1 MQPEETELN
10 CDSGSLGPCMVWLG
24 PDLAPRP
31 CGGLRWEAGR
41 LTDILPAPASLAAR
55 DLQWGVLPAFVN
67 GHTHIGDCFLA
78 EAAIPLT
85 LEEAFFRPD
94 GLKYRELER
103 IPAAEHIA
111 AMAEFQ
117 RGMAAAG
124 CVAHLDFREQGVEG
138 ARRLRAASEASGVR
152 SVILSQV
159 DRIAFDAAALAENTA
174 PIPPAMRAELAEI
187 LTVADGI
194 SESTMNDWTEPAW
207 RELRTLAA
215 GRNKATAIHCLES
228 STYRS
233 VSLDRCGIGDLR
245 RAVTEL
251 QPDVVVHL
259 TVAEP
264 EEIALLAAAGIP
276 FQRHWLD
283 PFHEFRFPRYGTTQ
297 IGHLRLELRFAIE
310 PWNVLG
316 EEATSSGTARYVD
329 SSAERIQVR
338 VQGMNDERHALTC
351 NGRRVPL
358 VPTGTRGDFVAG
370 IRYQAW
376 QPWSAMHPTLAPH
389 TPLVFDLVDLWNG
402 RSLGGCTYHVAH
414 PGGRNYDT
422 LPVNALEA
430 EARRVSRFWQQGH
443 TQEPASPVTFQEAP
457 TGGGRSFTPRESQ
470 GRVQLV
476 EEPVDPDFPC
486 TFDLRRKLK

>member
-1 MQPEETELN
+1 MHPEETELN
-10 CDSGSLGPCMVWLG
+10 CDSGSLGPCRVWLG
-24 PDLAPRP
+24 PDLSPQP

-103 IPAAEHIA
+103 IAAAEHIA
-111 AMAEFQ
+111 VMAEFQ

-138 ARRLRAASEASGVR
+138 ARRLRAASEVSGVR

-174 PIPPAMRAELAEI
+174 PIPSAMRAELAEI

-276 FQRHWLD
+276 AVLN
-283 PFHEFRFPRYGTTQ
+283 PR
-297 IGHLRLELRFAIE
+297 A
-310 PWNVLG
+310 NSVLG
-316 EEATSSGTARYVD
+316 LPLPPVA
-329 SSAERIQVR
+329 
-338 VQGMNDERHALTC
+338 ALLRA
-351 NGRRVPL
+351 GVPL
-358 VPTGTRGDFVAG
+358 LLGTDNGILNGPDLFRELDFTCRLLRSQSAG
-370 IRYQAW
+370 ER
-376 QPWSAMHPTLAPH
+376 PPHPVEVLKMVTRNLQFTRWGGEFPGEIDAGLPANL
-389 TPLVFDLVDLWNG
+389 LVVDLS
-402 RSLGGCTYHVAH
+402 RPAFRHSQDLTASLVLRAGPADVAA
-414 PGGRNYDT
+414 T
-422 LPVNALEA
+422 LRAGKSLHKGVSNAA
-430 EARRVSRFWQQGH
+430 
-443 TQEPASPVTFQEAP
+443 
-457 TGGGRSFTPRESQ
+457 
-470 GRVQLV
+470 
-476 EEPVDPDFPC
+476 
-486 TFDLRRKLK
+486 